1 MLISFSVQN
10 YKSIYKKLDL
20 SFIAE
25 SIKQHEEENLITTDY
40 QVNLLKSLA
49 VYGANAS
56 GKSNL
61 IKALTFM
68 RDFILTS
75 ASRTDPDQKINID
88 PFKLLIKSQNEP
100 SLFEVDIIVNEKR
113 YKYGFK
119 LTRNRVEEEYLISI
133 LKTTEK
139 PLFTRT
145 NDELEF
151 AVSFSEGF
159 GKEQFVK
166 PKTLFLSTLAQ
177 VNAPFSSQIVEW
189 FTNLLI
195 INDFNYPSFTGYT
208 AKLIKQHQHSEFILK
223 VLRTGGL
230 DFEDVEIKTVNVTDT
245 LTQFLSQELNEL
257 VKRNYPEQYQ
267 VFIRHKV
274 LDLDDKEV
282 GFVDFDL
289 KEESAGIQKF
299 FAISGPII
307 NSLLNG
313 YPMVID
319 ELDAR
324 LHFKLA
330 EFIVKLFN
338 SKKFNPYG
346 GQLVY
351 SNHMLDLM
359 ERELLRRD
367 QILLLSKD
375 RQQTQITSFYKQGA
389 RSDKSFKRD
398 YLNKEFGGIPD
409 VEFNQLDLFD
419 EFL

>member
-1 MLISFSVQN
+1 MLINFSVQN

-25 SIKQHEEENLITTDY
+25 SIKQHEEENLIATDY

-49 VYGANAS
+49 VYGANGS

-68 RDFILTS
+68 RDFVLSS

-100 SLFEVDIIVNEKR
+100 SLFEVEMIVYEKR
-113 YKYGFK
+113 YKYGFEISNK
-119 LTRNRVEEEYLISI
+119 RVEREYLISI

-145 NDELEF
+145 KDELEF
-151 AVSFSEGF
+151 GVSFSEGY
-159 GKEQFVK
+159 GKEQFIK
-166 PKTLFLSTLAQ
+166 PKSLFLSTLAQ
-177 VNAPFSSQIVEW
+177 VNAPVSSQIIEW
-189 FTNLLI
+189 FSNLLI

-230 DFEDVEIKTVNVTDT
+230 DFEGVEIKTVNVTDT

-274 LDLDDKEV
+274 LDLKDNVVD
-282 GFVDFDL
+282 FVDFDL

-313 YPMVID
+313 YPIVID

-359 ERELLRRD
+359 ERKYLRRD

-375 RQQTQITSFYKQGA
+375 RQQTQITSFFKQGA

-398 YLNKEFGGIPD
+398 YVNKEFGGIPD

-419 EFL
+419 

>member
-1 MLISFSVQN
+1 MLINFKVQN
-10 YKSIYKKLDL
+10 YKSIYKQLDL

-25 SIKQHEEENLITTDY
+25 SIKQHEEDNLIGTDY
-40 QVNLLKSLA
+40 QINLLKSLA
-49 VYGANAS
+49 IYGANAS

-68 RDFILTS
+68 RDFVLSSIPKNETDHRILV
-75 ASRTDPDQKINID
+75 D

-100 SLFEVDIIVNEKR
+100 SLFEVEMIVNEKR
-113 YKYGFK
+113 YKYGFELSK
-119 LTRNRVEEEYLISI
+119 NRIEKEYLIST

-139 PLFTRT
+139 SLFTRVK
-145 NDELEF
+145 DEVEF
-151 AVSFSEGF
+151 GVSFSEGY
-159 GKEQFVK
+159 GKEKFIK
-166 PKTLFLSTLAQ
+166 PTKPFLTTLTEVNGTFST
-177 VNAPFSSQIVEW
+177 QISEW
-189 FTNLLI
+189 FSNLLI

-230 DFEDVEIKTVNVTDT
+230 DFEGVEIKTVKITDT
-245 LTQFLSQELNEL
+245 LSQFLSQELNEI
-257 VKRNYPEQYQ
+257 VKKNYPEQYQ

-274 LDLDDKEV
+274 MDLDDIEV
-282 GFVDFDL
+282 GHVDFDL

-299 FAISGPII
+299 FAIAGPII

-313 YPMVID
+313 YPIVID

-324 LHFKLA
+324 LHFKLV

-338 SKKFNPYG
+338 SKRFNPHG

-367 QILLLSKD
+367 QILLLSKEQ
-375 RQQTQITSFYKQGA
+375 QQTKITSLYKQGA

-398 YLNKEFGGIPD
+398 YLNREFGGIPD
-409 VEFNQLDLFD
+409 IEFNQMDLFD
-419 EFL
+419 